1 MQPTAYADA
10 NWPLSYCPVGM
21 NNDTVTPTTVENKK
35 LPFVSD
41 PEILTFYQDLQ
52 NCGRLNC

>member
-10 NWPLSYCPVGM
+10 NWPLSHGPVGM
-21 NNDTVTPTTVENKK
+21 NNDTVTLTTAENKK
-35 LPFVSD
+35 LSFVSG

-52 NCGRLNC
+52 NRGRLNC